1 MPPDAEFV
9 LLRTAQE
16 ALANVAKHAQAA
28 RVGLTLSYMEHEVA
42 LDVRDNGRG
51 FDPAQLGDNVAGN
64 GEAGSQPAYAG
75 RSGRSG
81 ADGGPGTGQRRA
93 DAGHSVSD
101 GGFGLVAM
109 RQRIEGLAGTLRV
122 ESEPGAGTAISACVP
137 AVPAEARG

>member
-1 MPPDAEFV
+1 MA
-9 LLRTAQE
+9 R
-16 ALANVAKHAQAA
+16 HAQATRA
-28 RVGLTLSYMEHEVA
+28 WLTLSYMEHEVA

-64 GEAGSQPAYAG
+64 GAAAAGPGTSRPGAAGSQPAYAG
-75 RSGRSG
+75 LSGRSG
-81 ADGGPGTGQRRA
+81 PDGGPGTGQRRA
-93 DAGHSVSD
+93 DAGHSGGD

-122 ESEPGAGTAISACVP
+122 ESEPGAGTAISACIP